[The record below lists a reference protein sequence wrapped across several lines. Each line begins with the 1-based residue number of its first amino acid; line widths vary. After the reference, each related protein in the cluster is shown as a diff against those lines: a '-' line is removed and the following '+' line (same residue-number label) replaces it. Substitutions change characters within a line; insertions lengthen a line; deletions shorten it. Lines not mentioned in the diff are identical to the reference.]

1 MSTYS
6 IEGWGN
12 MWNGKGT
19 YEEYIEHY
27 GVLGMKWGIRK
38 ARTKSSPEP
47 TSFTEGGKRK
57 ADSVITEKDKSRA
70 MRKIKTESAKRE
82 KEWEKLYLKR
92 STMGDREIQLALNRL
107 KLENQLAKEV
117 ATSVSLTKPEEK
129 KSLLDKHR
137 NKIVVASKITE
148 SISGMMDYEVNPNA
162 QVVNKLAKN
171 VGGALAGKKK

>member
-1 MSTYS
+1 
-6 IEGWGN
+6 

-19 YEEYIEHY
+19 YEDYIEHY
-27 GVLGMKWGIRK
+27 GVLGMKWGRRK

-57 ADSVITEKDKSRA
+57 ADAVITEKDKSRA

-129 KSLLDKHR
+129 KSWLDTHR
-137 NKIVVASKITE
+137 NKIVVASKVTE
-148 SISGMMDYEVNPNA
+148 SISGMMDYKVNPNA
-162 QVVNKLAKN
+162 EVINKLAKN

>member
-1 MSTYS
+1 
-6 IEGWGN
+6 
-12 MWNGKGT
+12 MWDQKQPLDD
-19 YEEYIEHY
+19 YLEHY
-27 GVLGMKWGIRK
+27 GVLGMKWGRRK
-38 ARTKSSPEP
+38 ARTKSSPES

-57 ADSVITEKDKSRA
+57 ADAVITEKDKSRA

-129 KSLLDKHR
+129 KSWLDKHR
-137 NKIVVASKITE
+137 NKIVVASKVTE

-162 QVVNKLAKN
+162 EVVNKLAKN

>member
-1 MSTYS
+1 
-6 IEGWGN
+6 

-27 GVLGMKWGIRK
+27 GVLGMKWGRRK
-38 ARTKSSPEP
+38 DRTKSSPEP

-57 ADSVITEKDKSRA
+57 ADAVITEKDKKAA
-70 MRKIKTESAKRE
+70 MRKIKTDSAKRE

-171 VGGALAGKKK
+171 IGGAVAGKKK